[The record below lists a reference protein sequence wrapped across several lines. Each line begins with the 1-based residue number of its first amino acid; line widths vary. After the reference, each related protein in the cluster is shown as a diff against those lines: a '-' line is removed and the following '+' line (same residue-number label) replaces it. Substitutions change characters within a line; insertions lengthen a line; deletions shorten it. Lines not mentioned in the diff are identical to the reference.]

1 MKVVKKSW
9 VLQTAIQALIAREE
23 NPETREMNTEEYLES
38 IYELVSDWH
47 WARESESREEAA
59 LKEATND

>member
-23 NPETREMNTEEYLES
+23 NPQTREMSTEEYLES

-47 WARESESREEAA
+47 WAIQAESREE
-59 LKEATND
+59 TSDND

>member
-23 NPETREMNTEEYLES
+23 NPETCEMDTEEYLES

-47 WARESESREEAA
+47 WAIQAESREEAA
-59 LKEATND
+59 DND